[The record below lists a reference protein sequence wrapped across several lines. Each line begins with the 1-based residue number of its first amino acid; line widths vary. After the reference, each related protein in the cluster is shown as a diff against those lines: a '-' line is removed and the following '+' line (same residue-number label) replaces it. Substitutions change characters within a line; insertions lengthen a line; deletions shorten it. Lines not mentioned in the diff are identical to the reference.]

1 MKATIHEMHMKML
14 GLKHLKQV
22 SDEENKST

>member
-1 MKATIHEMHMKML
+1 MKATIHEMHVRML

-22 SDEENKST
+22 SDEEHKGT